1 MRDRKKQRDLKRQ
14 QRKEEN
20 IDKRN
25 GCGVKDLT
33 AYNAVRQIM
42 TNGQANIVLT

>member
-1 MRDRKKQRDLKRQ
+1 MRDRKRQRELRRQ

-20 IDKRN
+20 LDRRN
-25 GCGVKDLT
+25 LYGVKDLT
-33 AYNAVRQIM
+33 AYNAVRQII

>member
-1 MRDRKKQRDLKRQ
+1 MRDRRKQRELSRQ

-25 GCGVKDLT
+25 AYGVKDLT
-33 AYNAVRQIM
+33 AYNAVRQII